1 MSKALISVVI
11 LCLFYLI
18 KIGVVVYL
26 IFLAIKALK
35 TYINSKEVREEK
47 DQPIQSLGEVLK
59 AHRMRC
65 KMTQEFVAEAIG
77 VSRQAVSKW
86 ESGAADP
93 STMNL
98 TAVAK
103 LYGLEPE
110 ELLRETREQKT
121 SRPIF
126 RA

>member
-1 MSKALISVVI
+1 M
-11 LCLFYLI
+11 
-18 KIGVVVYL
+18 VVYL

-35 TYINSKEVREEK
+35 TYIRSKEVREEK

-98 TAVAK
+98 IAVAK

-110 ELLRETREQKT
+110 ELLRETRAHNR
-121 SRPIF
+121 SS
-126 RA
+126 

>member
-93 STMNL
+93 STINL
-98 TAVAK
+98 IAVAK

-110 ELLRETREQKT
+110 ELLQETRAHNL
-121 SRPIF
+121 SS
-126 RA
+126 